1 MLYRYIRNKVQH
13 GQAGSVKRLTITLA
27 VIGVVLFVLA
37 FVGWY
42 TYVPVKQALAA
53 ENAAELR
60 AQLFTG
66 VFMDRSVLPASLAGI
81 STFGFAC
88 AMLMKELLIASSVF
102 FALSFIV
109 AMEKSLAV
117 KQENGS
123 LWETVK
129 NTAVEYFQQPK
140 WGLQLFSDVM
150 KIILMLAFVFPF
162 YWMIITAFK
171 TYPESLNVPPTMW
184 PTQWTMEG
192 YENTF
197 FSGENILNYFKN
209 TVVVTAAVIILQLV
223 IMVPAAY
230 AFAKREFP
238 LKGLLFGIVLVAFMI
253 PLQLTYIPV
262 YLRMQ
267 DLNLIFTLWP
277 QILPLGADAFGIFM
291 LRQSFKQI
299 PDEIV
304 ESAKLDSAG
313 ELQIMTRIMLPMCKS
328 AMVTIAMF
336 SFIGTWNAYFW
347 PLVMTRSRDVQPLTI
362 VVEHLRDAEL
372 GIRWNTVMAANTLL
386 VLPILIVFIF
396 ASKKIIE
403 GFAYRGVK

>member
-1 MLYRYIRNKVQH
+1 MLYRYIHKKVQN
-13 GQAGSVKRLTITLA
+13 GQAVSVKKLIVLLA
-27 VIGVVLFVLA
+27 VIGVILFVLA

-42 TYVPVKQALAA
+42 NYVPVKQALSA
-53 ENAAELR
+53 EDAQALR

-66 VFMDRSVLPASLAGI
+66 VYMDRASLPASLAHV
-81 STFGFAC
+81 SSFGFTC
-88 AMLMKELLIASSVF
+88 SLFMRELLIAASVF
-102 FALSFIV
+102 FALS
-109 AMEKSLAV
+109 ALAAAERSLAV

-123 LWETVK
+123 LWETIR
-129 NTAVEYFQQPK
+129 NTAVEYFQQPR
-140 WGLQLFSDVM
+140 WGLQLFSDIM
-150 KIILMLAFVFPF
+150 KIALMLAFVFPF
-162 YWMIITAFK
+162 YWMIVTAFK
-171 TYPESLNVPPTMW
+171 TYPESLNVPPTLW

-209 TVVVTAAVIILQLV
+209 TVIVTAAVIALQLL

-230 AFAKREFP
+230 AFAKRDFP

-267 DLNLIFTLWP
+267 DLNLIYTLWP

-313 ELQIMTRIMLPMCKS
+313 EIQIMTRIMLPMCKS

-372 GIRWNTVMAANTLL
+372 GVRWNTVMAANTLL